1 MKLIPNFCAPE
12 TRERLKEFNRKSP
25 EEQLKE
31 FYDIMTK
38 NMTKSQIA
46 EFDKE
51 FQEISEEYLKEK
63 SQLRD
68 HEDQT

>member
-1 MKLIPNFCAPE
+1 
-12 TRERLKEFNRKSP
+12 
-25 EEQLKE
+25 
-31 FYDIMTK
+31 MTK

-51 FQEISEEYLKEK
+51 FQEISEEHLKEK